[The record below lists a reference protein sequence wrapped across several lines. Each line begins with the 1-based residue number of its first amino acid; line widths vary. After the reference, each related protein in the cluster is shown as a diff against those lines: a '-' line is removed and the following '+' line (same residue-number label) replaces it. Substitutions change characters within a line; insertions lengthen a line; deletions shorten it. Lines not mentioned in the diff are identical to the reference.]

1 MQGEAWYWGGCWGAE
16 TERGGH
22 GRGSCGCTIAG
33 VAQIG
38 ELLAVLADNGRRW
51 LWRWSTVSS
60 P

>member
-1 MQGEAWYWGGCWGAE
+1 MQGKAWY
-16 TERGGH
+16 RGGTW
-22 GRGSCGCTIAG
+22 RVRQGSCGCTIAG

-38 ELLAVLADNGRRW
+38 EVLAVLADNGRRW